1 MIEIELSDGARLACA
16 DVGAGDDALVLIHG
30 FGGSHQH
37 FAPQLE
43 ALSAERR
50 VVALDRR
57 GNGASAEA
65 AAAAS
70 VAATADDVIAVCD
83 ELGVGGAVVVVH
95 SMDAIGYELAARHGE
110 RVRGLV
116 VLDGPTLAP
125 EPYATALR
133 EFGAALGTPAYAQA
147 IRAFAD
153 QLVFAPR
160 TPEADRDAIVN
171 DVLATPRAV
180 LEGDFRA
187 FLAYDVA
194 PAIARVRQPL
204 LHVAGSFPAD
214 LDRVR
219 ALAPQLE
226 VAEVRGVG
234 HLVQLAAAERVNG
247 LIAEFCARL
256 ATPV

>member
-1 MIEIELSDGARLACA
+1 MIQIQLADGARLACA
-16 DVGAGDDALVLIHG
+16 DVGAGDDAVVLVHG
-30 FGGSHQH
+30 LGGTHAH
-37 FAPQLE
+37 FAPQLDRL
-43 ALSAERR
+43 ADRRR

-57 GNGASAEA
+57 GCGASTPAVPA
-65 AAAAS
+65 PS

-83 ELGVGGAVVVVH
+83 ELGVGRAVVVVH
-95 SMDAIGYELAARHGE
+95 SMDAIGYELAARFAE

-133 EFGAALGTPAYAQA
+133 DFGAALETPAYAQA
-147 IRAFAD
+147 IRGFAD
-153 QLVFAPR
+153 QLVFAPGA
-160 TPEADRDAIVN
+160 PEPERAAVMEA
-171 DVLATPRAV
+171 VLATPRNV
-180 LEGDFRA
+180 LAGDFRA
-187 FLAYDVA
+187 FLAHDTA
-194 PAIARVRQPL
+194 AAIARVRQPL

-214 LDRVR
+214 LERVR

-234 HLVQLAAAERVNG
+234 HMVQLAAADRVND

>member
-1 MIEIELSDGARLACA
+1 MIETTLADGARIACA
-16 DVGAGDDALVLIHG
+16 DVGAGDDALVLVHG
-30 FGGSHQH
+30 FGGTHAH
-37 FAPQLE
+37 FAPQLA
-43 ALSAERR
+43 ALAATHR

-57 GNGASAEA
+57 GNGASTPAV
-65 AAAAS
+65 AAAS

-83 ELGVGGAVVVVH
+83 ELGVGRAVVVVH
-95 SMDAIGYELAARHGE
+95 SMDAIGYELASRHAD

-133 EFGAALGTPAYAQA
+133 DFAAALETPHYADA

-153 QLVFAPR
+153 QLVFPPDLP
-160 TPEADRDAIVN
+160 TADRDAIVAG
-171 DVLATPRAV
+171 VLATPQAV
-180 LEGDFRA
+180 LAGDFRA
-187 FLAYDVA
+187 FLAHDTA
-194 PAIARVRQPL
+194 AAIARVRQPL

-214 LDRVR
+214 LDGVR

-256 ATPV
+256 AAPV

>member
-1 MIEIELSDGARLACA
+1 MIETTLADGARIACA
-16 DVGAGDDALVLIHG
+16 DVGAGDDALVLVHG
-30 FGGSHQH
+30 FGGTHAH

-43 ALSAERR
+43 ALAATHR

-57 GNGASAEA
+57 GNGASTPA
-65 AAAAS
+65 AAVAS
-70 VAATADDVIAVCD
+70 VAATADDVVAVCD
-83 ELGVGGAVVVVH
+83 ELGVGRAVVVVH
-95 SMDAIGYELAARHGE
+95 SMDAIGYELAARFAD

-125 EPYATALR
+125 EPYATGLR
-133 EFGAALGTPAYAQA
+133 EFGEALGTPHYAAA

-153 QLVFAPR
+153 QLVFAPGM
-160 TPEADRDAIVN
+160 PAAERDEVIEG
-171 DVLATPRAV
+171 VLATPQAV
-180 LEGDFRA
+180 LAGDFRA

-194 PAIARVRQPL
+194 SAIARVRQPL
-204 LHVAGSFPAD
+204 LHVAGTFPAD

-226 VAEVRGVG
+226 VAEVRGAG

-256 ATPV
+256 AAPV